1 MFYRSNL
8 DEFYKTYSEYDV
20 IINGI
25 AVTDPTNHMLTYDN
39 VKNMKKG
46 TLVVDLAA
54 QPGETVEF
62 SKETTYDEPLLKVD
76 DIFVYCIRNI
86 PSLVYRT
93 ASEVLSE
100 SFTNWVFKRDLQEYI
115 DLAKEHGYNI
125 K

>member
-1 MFYRSNL
+1 
-8 DEFYKTYSEYDV
+8 
-20 IINGI
+20 
-25 AVTDPTNHMLTYDN
+25 
-39 VKNMKKG
+39 MKKG

-100 SFTNWVFKRDLQEYI
+100 SFTNLVFKRDLQEYI